1 MRVSIINNL
10 LHAYI
15 RIFVNN
21 YNVDA
26 DTRSLYIHW
35 PFCPYR
41 CHFCPFV
48 AFVGQDDL
56 METYHNTLMKE
67 IKDFAAKSPKKL
79 TIETVY
85 IGGGTPSTWPDK
97 LLLDMSGILR
107 DTFDMENLSE
117 MTLEA
122 NPGTV
127 NPEQIAVWKKAGINR
142 VSIGVQSLNDGVLRR
157 LNRHQKASDVR
168 NLLNWTGGEIETVS
182 VDVIIGLPGVTDSE
196 WKEMIEE
203 LITWPIKHVSMYFL
217 SIHENT
223 PLYTRIS
230 KNEFVLPEDDA
241 VVDLYYW
248 TVEKFAE
255 HGFEQYEVSSFAKRG
270 HESLHN
276 QVYWERK
283 PYKGFGV
290 GACSFDGKLRFE
302 NRKNLERYCRSPET
316 KEPIVVVA
324 ESLSQEQIRLE
335 RLMLGLRRRS
345 GVKVKDIIEGMKTQE
360 EEKFLSAVKEL
371 EEKSFLFSD
380 SERIYLSKMS
390 LAIENEIAIRLLK

>member
-1 MRVSIINNL
+1 M
-10 LHAYI
+10 
-15 RIFVNN
+15 N
-21 YNVDA
+21 YNYNA

-48 AFVGQDDL
+48 AFVGQDAL
-56 METYHNTLMKE
+56 MGTYHDTLMKE
-67 IKDFAAKSPKKL
+67 IKDFAAQCPKKL
-79 TIETVY
+79 KIETVY

-97 LLLDMSGILR
+97 LLLDMSAILR
-107 DTFDMENLSE
+107 STFDLENLSE

-127 NPEQIAVWKKAGINR
+127 QQEQIAVWKKAGINR
-142 VSIGVQSLNDGVLRR
+142 VSIGVQSLNDDVLRR
-157 LNRHQKASDVR
+157 LNRDQKASDVR
-168 NLLNWTGGEIETVS
+168 KLLSWTVDELDSVS
-182 VDVIIGLPGVTDSE
+182 VDVIIGLPGVTDVE
-196 WKEMIEE
+196 WKEMMKE
-203 LITWPIKHVSMYFL
+203 LVEWKVKHVSMYFL

-223 PLYTRIS
+223 PLYTRLS

-248 TVEKFAE
+248 TVEMFAE
-255 HGFEQYEVSSFAKRG
+255 NGFEQYEVSSFAKPG
-270 HESLHN
+270 YESQHN

-290 GACSFDGKLRFE
+290 GACSFDGELRFE

-316 KEPIVVVA
+316 KEPIVVLA
-324 ESLSQEQIRLE
+324 ESLTKEQIRLE

-345 GVKVKDIIEGMKTQE
+345 GVKIEDIMDGMTENESK
-360 EEKFLSAVKEL
+360 KFLGTLAELKKEN
-371 EEKSFLFSD
+371 FLLFD
-380 SERIYLSKMS
+380 EERIYLSKMS
-390 LAIENEIAIRLLK
+390 LAIENEIAVRLLK